1 VPERQTCKAAAAA
14 LHIMPHPRPRADF
27 AGRSLAIG
35 TGKPIRLKR
44 PTANGTIYKMLDALR
59 RGSTGWI
66 AKLLF
71 ALLVLSFTIWGVA
84 DVFTGWG
91 RGALA
96 KVGSHEI
103 RLEDYQRAFQNEIN
117 VISQQSGRRITTEQA
132 HAAGLDNRVLAQLI
146 AWSAVE
152 AHANELGLALSDD
165 SLAESMKN
173 DQAFKGPDGK
183 FSRLAYENI
192 LDRLGVSERGF
203 LQLRRRDELREQL
216 TSALINGVAVPDSML
231 ELINSWRGET
241 RIAEHFTIDPNKAVT
256 VPEPDEAKIKATYE
270 QNKQAF
276 MAPEY
281 RKIALLVLS
290 VDELKKSV
298 TVTDAEAQTAY
309 DESKADYNTPERR
322 RVQQIAFKDKASA
335 EAAKKAIAGGKSFAD
350 AAKEAGA
357 KDSDIDL
364 GLISKD
370 RLIDPKIADAV
381 FSLAKDTVSDPV
393 EGRFATVLVRVSDI
407 QPAVNR
413 SFADVKDQV
422 KDKLATK
429 KASEQLQAKLDQVE
443 DQRSAGK
450 SLKDIGAEMK
460 LQFYEIPEMDR
471 ANKARDGKPAVII
484 ADTNAVVTATFNS
497 GVGVENDVIELSN
510 GGYAWLD
517 VLDIAPQKQKP
528 FEEVKADAKQVTI
541 ATERAR
547 LINELAAKLVERADK
562 GEAMSALATAAGAPK
577 VDTTPAFNRT
587 TTPQGM
593 SKDAVTRAFTLAKG
607 TAGSAPDEND
617 KTRIVF
623 KVTEITPAPPLSAAQ
638 RTTVTSDVKNALADE
653 TLSEYVLALQQ
664 RLGTHIYEDEFKKA
678 SGRTAGDEVQ

>member
-1 VPERQTCKAAAAA
+1 
-14 LHIMPHPRPRADF
+14 
-27 AGRSLAIG
+27 
-35 TGKPIRLKR
+35 
-44 PTANGTIYKMLDALR
+44 MLDALR

-103 RLEDYQRAFQNEIN
+103 RHEEYQRAFQNELN
-117 VISQQSGRRITTEQA
+117 LISQQSGRRITTEQA
-132 HAAGLDNRVLAQLI
+132 HAAGLDNRVLSQLI

-152 AHANELGLALSDD
+152 THANELGLALSDD

-183 FSRLAYENI
+183 FSRLAYENV

-231 ELINSWRGET
+231 DLINGWRGET
-241 RIAEHFTIDPNKAVT
+241 RIAEHFTIDSDKAVT
-256 VPEPDEAKIKATYE
+256 VPEPDEGKIKATYE

-276 MAPEY
+276 MASEY

-290 VDELKKSV
+290 VDELKKSMV
-298 TVTDAEAQTAY
+298 VTDAEAQTAY

-322 RVQQIAFKDKASA
+322 RVQQIAFKDKAVA

-381 FSLAKDTVSDPV
+381 FSLAKDKVSDPI

-422 KDKLATK
+422 KDKLAAK
-429 KASEQLQAKLDQVE
+429 KASEQLQSQLDQVE

-450 SLKDIGAEMK
+450 SLKDIGVQMK

-484 ADTNAVVTATFNS
+484 SDTNAIVTAAFNS

-510 GGYAWLD
+510 GGYAWID
-517 VLDIAPQKQKP
+517 VLDITPQKQKP

-541 ATERAR
+541 STERAR

-562 GEAMSALATAAGAPK
+562 GEAMSVLATAAGAAK

-623 KVTEITPAPPLSAAQ
+623 KVTEITPAPPLSEAQ
-638 RTTVTSDVKNALADE
+638 RTTVTSDLKNALADE

>member
-1 VPERQTCKAAAAA
+1 
-14 LHIMPHPRPRADF
+14 
-27 AGRSLAIG
+27 
-35 TGKPIRLKR
+35 
-44 PTANGTIYKMLDALR
+44 MLDALR

-71 ALLVLSFTIWGVA
+71 ALLVLSFTVWGVA

-96 KVGSHEI
+96 KVGNHEI

-231 ELINSWRGET
+231 ELINNWRGET
-241 RIAEHFTIDPNKAVT
+241 RIAEHFTIDPDKAVT

-290 VDELKKSV
+290 VDELKKSMA
-298 TVTDAEAQTAY
+298 VTDSEAQAAY
-309 DESKADYNTPERR
+309 DESKADYNTPEHR

-350 AAKEAGA
+350 SAKEAGA

-364 GLISKD
+364 GLISRD

-381 FSLAKDTVSDPV
+381 FSLAKDTVSDPI

-422 KDKLATK
+422 KDKLAAK
-429 KASEQLQAKLDQVE
+429 KATEQLQSQLDQVE

-450 SLKDIGAEMK
+450 SLKDIGAQMK

-484 ADTNAVVTATFNS
+484 SDTNAVVTAAFNS
-497 GVGVENDVIELSN
+497 GVGVENDVIELGN

-528 FEEVKADAKQVTI
+528 FEDVKAEAKQLTI

-547 LINELAAKLVERADK
+547 LINELAGKLVERADK
-562 GEAMSALATAAGAPK
+562 GEAMSVLATAAGAAK

-607 TAGSAPDEND
+607 SAGSAPDEND

-638 RTTVTSDVKNALADE
+638 RTTVTSDLKNALADE